1 MRSPLSFRYKT
12 QNNVLSRVVIEE
24 EQEEV
29 YVALNYPT
37 MDKLYTLLT
46 DFFGY
51 TLNYVVS
58 KGQVAAWLENH
69 DEEHVLGV
77 EELPPQFTRYLEEM
91 AKNSA
96 YARGENHDD

>member
-1 MRSPLSFRYKT
+1 MRSPLSLRYET
-12 QNNVLSRVVIEE
+12 RGNVLSRVVIEE
-24 EQEEV
+24 ELEGV
-29 YVALNYPT
+29 YVSLTYPT
-37 MDKLYTLLT
+37 MDKLYSLLS

-58 KGQVAAWLENH
+58 KGQVAAWLESH
-69 DEEHVLGV
+69 DEEHVLGA